1 MNKYLGNPALGKHPK
16 ITCNVLPYY
25 TISHCIIESLITK
38 ALSTGLSTSKS
49 FSLMS
54 SQAVFHFQASQWVD
68 KRVGHTNRWEVIVLW
83 VGLSISNALVKGL
96 LSIKPLT
103 FCTVWMC
110 TSNATFSIR
119 QVPGAT
125 YRIDKTTVNDR
136 NSILNTTLLN
146 KVRVRAM
153 FKIFTMFWSLQIGSC
168 LFIWCMFLS
177 LPEEGSKVAPGGI
190 VSVCSKKQ
198 QQNIPLKQMQKHR
211 ISGGRKRSSKWKG
224 KDSLS
229 KLIWK
234 SIFGKSLKRQNLQTI
249 SQTCLTSTYAF

>member
-125 YRIDKTTVNDR
+125 YRIDKTAVNDR
-136 NSILNTTLLN
+136 DSSWTSWTQPYWIRSESEPCLKYLQCFD
-146 KVRVRAM
+146 R
-153 FKIFTMFWSLQIGSC
+153 FKLGVVFLFDACSC
-168 LFIWCMFLS
+168 HFL
-177 LPEEGSKVAPGGI
+177 
-190 VSVCSKKQ
+190 KKD
-198 QQNIPLKQMQKHR
+198 PR
-211 ISGGRKRSSKWKG
+211 
-224 KDSLS
+224 
-229 KLIWK
+229 
-234 SIFGKSLKRQNLQTI
+234 
-249 SQTCLTSTYAF
+249 